1 MVPCF
6 AILQGS
12 LTLGA
17 AHWLAQE
24 MNFVICYLPCF
35 REWLITRL
43 LLAFL
48 PFQHLFTDISAE
60 ISSLPFPLS
69 LVTFSDPAPSAVC

>member
-1 MVPCF
+1 VLVYWGFHAGGFFICPAPFLWGRVNVPSAGPCYQRVIMVPCF

-24 MNFVICYLPCF
+24 MNFVICYLP
-35 REWLITRL
+35 
-43 LLAFL
+43 
-48 PFQHLFTDISAE
+48 
-60 ISSLPFPLS
+60 
-69 LVTFSDPAPSAVC
+69 